1 MLLGGAAVFKSS
13 QIALKGAKKIDIVVK
28 SSNLASYRLVIQ
40 LPFIMISVKPDQ
52 IIFILNKNQQSLFP
66 LTITM
71 ITTDTIGNVSHKQI
85 M

>member
-1 MLLGGAAVFKSS
+1 MRLGGAAVFKSS
-13 QIALKGAKKIDIVVK
+13 QIALKGAKKIDIVV
-28 SSNLASYRLVIQ
+28 LASYRLVIQ
-40 LPFIMISVKPDQ
+40 LPFIMILIRPDQ

-66 LTITM
+66 LTIIM

>member
-1 MLLGGAAVFKSS
+1 MLLGGATVFKSS

-66 LTITM
+66 LTIMM

>member
-1 MLLGGAAVFKSS
+1 MRLGGAAVFKSS
-13 QIALKGAKKIDIVVK
+13 QNALKGAKKIDIVVK

-66 LTITM
+66 LTIMM